1 MALARKQMSYSE
13 PKLDKIL
20 KKMAEKK
27 VEEEPSFRDT
37 ILKKYHLAP
46 SELDHFKPTVKD
58 KIM

>member
-1 MALARKQMSYSE
+1 MSYSE